1 MPVAQV
7 AAVLLTRRDLLPP
20 GIEPNPAATYVW
32 TAPGRTPADENG
44 RAKSYLTAANACHLV
59 RVEID
64 PGTALVKIDGY
75 WIADDCGVRL
85 NPANVE
91 GMIQGGVAQGVG
103 AALLEEYHYDEEG
116 QPLTS
121 TFMDYLLPT
130 IHDVPMTE
138 KAAIVTPSPF
148 TPLGAKGVGE
158 GAIHTTP
165 AAILC
170 AINDA
175 LAPLGVRATET
186 PASPQR
192 LWELLQRA
200 KSNP

>member
-1 MPVAQV
+1 
-7 AAVLLTRRDLLPP
+7 
-20 GIEPNPAATYVW
+20 
-32 TAPGRTPADENG
+32 
-44 RAKSYLTAANACHLV
+44 
-59 RVEID
+59 VEID
-64 PGTALVKIDGY
+64 PETGQVTIDGY

-91 GMIQGGVAQGVG
+91 GMIQGGLAQGVG
-103 AALLEEYHYDEEG
+103 AALLEEYVYDEEG
-116 QPLTS
+116 QALTS
-121 TFMDYLLPT
+121 TFMDYLIPT
-130 IHDVPMTE
+130 ISDVPIPET
-138 KAAIVTPSPF
+138 AAIVTPSPF

-175 LAPLGVRATET
+175 LAPRGVRATET

-192 LWELLQRA
+192 LWKLLQAA
-200 KSNP
+200 KPNR